1 MLTQAWLGDKC
12 FHSTS
17 TELPLS
23 FFPILFSF
31 FKCEYEDLYV
41 RFPIRIKVGVFSRKK
56 KNLNF
61 GTSNFGSNLA
71 LRICV

>member
-23 FFPILFSF
+23 FFPIFFSLFLSASYGISVYGVSRPGIQNKKGF
-31 FKCEYEDLYV
+31 C
-41 RFPIRIKVGVFSRKK
+41 IKI
-56 KNLNF
+56 NLPKGNY
-61 GTSNFGSNLA
+61 
-71 LRICV
+71 